1 MNDELT
7 RREFVGTVA
16 AGIGAMA
23 MAGNLSAA
31 APAAKP
37 RIRYAVK
44 WGMIR
49 GDGSILEKFQLLQRL
64 GYDGVELDSPGGP
77 PSEEILA
84 AKAATGVEVPGVV
97 DSVHWTKP
105 LSDPSESVR
114 NEGRQALEQAI
125 RDCKACGGS
134 TVLLVPAVVNKR
146 VGYADAYRRSQEE
159 IRKVLPLATE
169 LDIVIAIENVW
180 NNFLLSPIEA
190 ARYIDDF
197 ESPSIAWHFDVGN
210 IVNYGW
216 PEDWIRTLGR
226 RIVRLDIKEFSRK
239 KRDDEGLWK
248 GFAAEIGEGD
258 CDWPAVNLALDEV
271 GYRGWACAEVG
282 GGDESRLAD
291 VLARMR
297 RVLG

>member
-7 RREFVGTVA
+7 RREFVGAVA

-23 MAGNLSAA
+23 IAGNLGAA
-31 APAAKP
+31 APAAQP

-49 GDGSILEKFQLLQRL
+49 GGGTVLEKFQLLRRL

-77 PSEEILA
+77 PA
-84 AKAATGVEVPGVV
+84 AEVRAAMKATGIDVPGVV
-97 DSVHWTKP
+97 DSVHWNKP
-105 LSDPSESVR
+105 LSDPGESVR
-114 NEGRQALEQAI
+114 DEGRQALEQAI
-125 RDCKACGGS
+125 RDCKDYGGTS
-134 TVLLVPAVVNKR
+134 VLLVPAVVSKR
-146 VGYADAYRRSQEE
+146 VGYAEAYRRSQEE
-159 IRKVLPLATE
+159 IRKVLPLATD
-169 LDIVIAIENVW
+169 LGIVIAIENVW
-180 NNFLLSPIEA
+180 NNFLLSPVEA
-190 ARYIDDF
+190 ARYIDEF
-197 ESPSIAWHFDVGN
+197 ESPGIAWHFDVGN

-216 PEDWIRTLGR
+216 PEDWIRTLGS
-226 RIVRLDIKEFSRK
+226 RIVRLDVKEFSRT

-248 GFAAEIGEGD
+248 GFAVEIGDGD
-258 CDWPAVNLALDEV
+258 CDWPAVNAALDEV